1 MIEFEEKKGSPISPE
16 DTGVKLPST
25 QEVELFFE
33 DYFKKNVE
41 EYLIYKK
48 NQFKN
53 PNKEIVKDFFVKFES
68 FVKDENKNDDLNQM
82 IKLLFENII
91 CNIKILNDRGCLPE
105 NKKIMSF
112 FISFITS
119 KFFS

>member
-1 MIEFEEKKGSPISPE
+1 MLKNRAGS
-16 DTGVKLPST
+16 LH
-25 QEVELFFE
+25 E

-68 FVKDENKNDDLNQM
+68 FVKDDNKNDDLNQM

-105 NKKIMSF
+105 NNKIKSF
-112 FISFITS
+112 FISFIIS